1 MNTTKCPVC
10 DWDIN
15 DGGINVKVGGKEITV
30 CCDDCAKKAE
40 ADQFAI
46 AFTGKWRDLRY
57 GTGSGSDLAPPGA
70 ATTEAPGRYRSLY
83 RTAAVPYT
91 QLKTDIVA
99 GRMRLF
105 NIP

>member
-40 ADQFAI
+40 ADPASLRLRLRESGAI
-46 AFTGKWRDLRY
+46 SGTVQGAVATWRLRERPLRRRQVA
-57 GTGSGSDLAPPGA
+57 TAPCTVPQ
-70 ATTEAPGRYRSLY
+70 PS
-83 RTAAVPYT
+83 RT
-91 QLKTDIVA
+91 
-99 GRMRLF
+99 R
-105 NIP
+105 N

>member
-1 MNTTKCPVC
+1 MLSRLASGDVL
-10 DWDIN
+10 
-15 DGGINVKVGGKEITV
+15 G
-30 CCDDCAKKAE
+30 
-40 ADQFAI
+40 QFAI

>member
-40 ADQFAI
+40 AAVCDCVY
-46 AFTGKWRDLRY
+46 GKVAR
-57 GTGSGSDLAPPGA
+57 SPV
-70 ATTEAPGRYRSLY
+70 RYRE
-83 RTAAVPYT
+83 R
-91 QLKTDIVA
+91 
-99 GRMRLF
+99 
-105 NIP
+105 